1 VNFFRNLILN
11 LPATGPAATICTFAM
26 CIAAVGIRGIGALA
40 AMALA
45 SLQFL
50 TALFIFCKAENMGP
64 GLALCITTHQ
74 KAISHRTGTTI
85 NASAGLT
92 AGGAITNFVCD
103 GLNPVEEKNGVT
115 FRDGEVTSS
124 SVRQT
129 SRLIANCA

>member
-1 VNFFRNLILN
+1 MPGKKTVERYRPNLRR
-11 LPATGPAATICTFAM
+11 PPKYRADCSDFYRKTGVGS
-26 CIAAVGIRGIGALA
+26 CIVHHHTPKPIDH
-40 AMALA
+40 
-45 SLQFL
+45 
-50 TALFIFCKAENMGP
+50 C
-64 GLALCITTHQ
+64 
-74 KAISHRTGTTI
+74 TGTTN

-92 AGGAITNFVCD
+92 AGGAITNFFCD